1 MFLRVEYRHKD
12 CKTRWDMSVKG
23 ISQTLF
29 VRKEEAII
37 VTFSGNKKLILYDD
51 LKRIDYI
58 YAMERR
64 CGFIEFINNDNHL
77 IRFKFNTKANEK
89 ILKTVKLIRENRPD
103 LTIKEKHIED
113 LKFYKRLFLTARTG
127 IVLILFIIL
136 FFGFIGLY
144 TVYTRYSNSVV
155 DKAVSGESLI
165 NEEYTSINE
174 SDNATLVSEKTEAY
188 STTLIA
194 GHYLVG
200 TDLPVGTYNFY
211 SKKGTGNLI
220 SSDGTVNV
228 IFDHNNESGKNIGID
243 NFGTEELNNI
253 YLSEGITLTLTGNQ
267 EVSAGCDD
275 GLVDSMVGRK
285 QEGLEELEISY
296 GQYGANDNIPS
307 GTYDV
312 EWIEGTGNIICSSSI
327 DSGINEI
334 MGESTDESTINDSRI
349 KKFKNLTINEGDILE
364 IDKIKVKLIPSK

>member
-1 MFLRVEYRHKD
+1 
-12 CKTRWDMSVKG
+12 MSVKG

-37 VTFSGNKKLILYDD
+37 VTFCGNKKLILYDD
-51 LKRIDYI
+51 LKQIDYI
-58 YAMERR
+58 YVMERR
-64 CGFIEFINNDNHL
+64 YGFIDFVNNDNHL
-77 IRFKFNTKANEK
+77 IRFKFNTNANEK
-89 ILKTVKLIRENRPD
+89 ILKTVKLIREYYPD
-103 LTIKEKHIED
+103 LAINEKHVED
-113 LKFYKRLFLTARTG
+113 LKFYERWRLTARTG
-127 IVLILFIIL
+127 IILIAFMIL
-136 FFGFIGLY
+136 LIGFTGVYAI
-144 TVYTRYSNSVV
+144 YTRNSN
-155 DKAVSGESLI
+155 AVIDEVSS
-165 NEEYTSINE
+165 NE
-174 SDNATLVSEKTEAY
+174 SIINDEYMSNKESENTTLVSEKTEAY
-188 STTLIA
+188 SATLIA

-200 TDLPVGTYNFY
+200 TDLPVGTYSFY

-243 NFGTEELNNI
+243 SFGTEELNNI
-253 YLSEGITLTLTGNQ
+253 YLSEGVMLTLTGNQ

-275 GLVDSMVGRK
+275 GLVDSMVGRN
-285 QEGLEELEISY
+285 QEGLEELEIGY
-296 GQYGANDNIPS
+296 GQYGASDNIPS

-327 DSGINEI
+327 DCGINEI
-334 MGESTDESTINDSRI
+334 MGESTDGSTINDSRI

>member
-51 LKRIDYI
+51 LKQIDYI

-64 CGFIEFINNDNHL
+64 CGFIEFINNDNQL

-103 LTIKEKHIED
+103 LTINENHIED
-113 LKFYKRLFLTARTG
+113 LKFCQRLFLTARTG

-136 FFGFIGLY
+136 LFGFIGLY

-155 DKAVSGESLI
+155 DKAVSDESLI

-174 SDNATLVSEKTEAY
+174 SDNAALVSEKSEAY

-211 SKKGTGNLI
+211 SKNGTGNLI

-243 NFGTEELNNI
+243 SFGTEELNNI
-253 YLSEGITLTLTGNQ
+253 YLSEGVTLTLTGNQ

-275 GLVDSMVGRK
+275 GLVDSMVDRN
-285 QEGLEELEISY
+285 QEGLKELEIGY
-296 GQYGANDNIPS
+296 GQYGASDNIPS

-334 MGESTDESTINDSRI
+334 MGESTDGSTINDSRI

>member
-51 LKRIDYI
+51 LKQIDYI

-64 CGFIEFINNDNHL
+64 CGFIEFINNDNQL

-103 LTIKEKHIED
+103 LTINENHIED
-113 LKFYKRLFLTARTG
+113 LKFCQRLFLTARTG

-136 FFGFIGLY
+136 LFGFIGLY

-155 DKAVSGESLI
+155 DKAVSDESLI

-174 SDNATLVSEKTEAY
+174 SDNAALVSEKSEAY

-211 SKKGTGNLI
+211 SKNGTGNLI

-243 NFGTEELNNI
+243 SFGTEELNNI
-253 YLSEGITLTLTGNQ
+253 YLSEGVTLTLTGNQ

-275 GLVDSMVGRK
+275 GLVDSMVDRN
-285 QEGLEELEISY
+285 QEGLKELEIGY
-296 GQYGANDNIPS
+296 GQYGASDNIPS

-334 MGESTDESTINDSRI
+334 MGESTDGSTINDSRI
-349 KKFKNLTINEGDILE
+349 KKFKNLTINEPELFT
-364 IDKIKVKLIPSK
+364 LT

>member
-1 MFLRVEYRHKD
+1 
-12 CKTRWDMSVKG
+12 MSVKG

-51 LKRIDYI
+51 LKQIDYI

-89 ILKTVKLIRENRPD
+89 ILKTVKLIRGNRPD
-103 LTIKEKHIED
+103 LTMNEKHIED
-113 LKFYKRLFLTARTG
+113 FKFYKRLFLTARSV
-127 IVLILFIIL
+127 IVVISFIIL
-136 FFGFIGLY
+136 LFGFTGLY
-144 TVYTRYSNSVV
+144 TVYTRHSNAVV
-155 DKAVSGESLI
+155 DKVVSGESLI
-165 NEEYTSINE
+165 NEEYKSINE

-275 GLVDSMVGRK
+275 GLVDSMVDRN
-285 QEGLEELEISY
+285 QEGLEELEIGY
-296 GQYGANDNIPS
+296 GQYGASDNIRS

-334 MGESTDESTINDSRI
+334 MGETTDESAINDSRI
-349 KKFKNLTINEGDILE
+349 KKFKNLTINEGDVLE

>member
-1 MFLRVEYRHKD
+1 V
-12 CKTRWDMSVKG
+12 S
-23 ISQTLF
+23 
-29 VRKEEAII
+29 
-37 VTFSGNKKLILYDD
+37 
-51 LKRIDYI
+51 
-58 YAMERR
+58 
-64 CGFIEFINNDNHL
+64 
-77 IRFKFNTKANEK
+77 
-89 ILKTVKLIRENRPD
+89 
-103 LTIKEKHIED
+103 
-113 LKFYKRLFLTARTG
+113 
-127 IVLILFIIL
+127 
-136 FFGFIGLY
+136 
-144 TVYTRYSNSVV
+144 
-155 DKAVSGESLI
+155 DKPLI
-165 NEEYTSINE
+165 NEGYGSINE
-174 SDNATLVSEKTEAY
+174 SENKPLSNKTEAY

-228 IFDHNNESGKNIGID
+228 IFDNNNESGKTIGID

-253 YLSEGITLTLTGNQ
+253 YLSEGVMLTLTGNQ

-275 GLVDSMVGRK
+275 GLVDSMVGRN
-285 QEGLEELEISY
+285 QEGLEELEIGY
-296 GQYGANDNIPS
+296 GQYGASDNIHS

-334 MGESTDESTINDSRI
+334 MGETTDESAINDSRI

>member
-1 MFLRVEYRHKD
+1 
-12 CKTRWDMSVKG
+12 MSVKG

-37 VTFSGNKKLILYDD
+37 VTFCGNKKLILYDD
-51 LKRIDYI
+51 LKQIDYI

-64 CGFIEFINNDNHL
+64 CGFIDFVNNDNHL
-77 IRFKFNTKANEK
+77 IRFKFNTNANEK
-89 ILKTVKLIRENRPD
+89 ILKTVKLIREYYPD
-103 LTIKEKHIED
+103 LSINEKHVED
-113 LKFYKRLFLTARTG
+113 LKFYERWRLTARTG
-127 IVLILFIIL
+127 IILIAFMIL
-136 FFGFIGLY
+136 LIGFTGVYAI
-144 TVYTRYSNSVV
+144 YTRNSN
-155 DKAVSGESLI
+155 AVIDEVSS
-165 NEEYTSINE
+165 NE
-174 SDNATLVSEKTEAY
+174 SIINDEYMSNKESENTTLVSEKTEAY
-188 STTLIA
+188 SATLIA

-243 NFGTEELNNI
+243 SFGTEELNNI
-253 YLSEGITLTLTGNQ
+253 YLSEGVTLTLTGNQ

-275 GLVDSMVGRK
+275 GLVDSMVGRN
-285 QEGLEELEISY
+285 QEGLEELEIGY
-296 GQYGANDNIPS
+296 GQYGANDNIHS